1 MKLKAFG
8 SAKRATRAPWV
19 PGVLEITR
27 LATDQHSS
35 ADSLLALPVIVV
47 TLSGWG
53 GGGGLREESE
63 VGAAVQRRGR
73 MDAKRSTVEE
83 IMMNTN
89 MRMSHLSCGFSRCS
103 CDGFSI
109 SRGMFADFSI
119 DPLD

>member
-1 MKLKAFG
+1 MLMKLKAFG

-63 VGAAVQRRGR
+63 VGAAAQRRGR
-73 MDAKRSTVEE
+73 MDAKRKTVEE
-83 IMMNTN
+83 IMMNSDVG
-89 MRMSHLSCGFSRCS
+89 MSKLSCGFSRYGCG
-103 CDGFSI
+103 GFQ
-109 SRGMFADFSI
+109 M
-119 DPLD
+119 